1 VRAAIWI
8 VLAACSGSSSS
19 KGTTPTADRDHGLA
33 AFETMRAVFQHPRCQ
48 NCHPAGDSPLQG
60 DIGKPHAQ
68 NVQRGPTGAGRL
80 GEECTT
86 CHGAA
91 NPPTAYGTHIPP
103 GTASGWRMP
112 PPENRMVFVGVAAHA
127 LCEQI
132 KDPSKNGG
140 RDLPKLRAHL
150 EDPLVLWGWTPGE
163 GRTAIPTPRSEFMAA
178 FDTWAAAGAPCPQ

>member
-1 VRAAIWI
+1 
-8 VLAACSGSSSS
+8 
-19 KGTTPTADRDHGLA
+19 
-33 AFETMRAVFQHPRCQ
+33 
-48 NCHPAGDSPLQG
+48 
-60 DIGKPHAQ
+60 
-68 NVQRGPTGAGRL
+68 
-80 GEECTT
+80 
-86 CHGAA
+86 
-91 NPPTAYGTHIPP
+91 
-103 GTASGWRMP
+103 MP
-112 PPENRMVFVGVAAHA
+112 PPENRMVFVGMTPHA